1 VPLFFTLLINLELK
15 MRDPL
20 KTLNLSITSNIP
32 FFKRLV
38 ILAYRESLYLASFC
52 KNIVI
57 CGFLRSRPLLRFT
70 SKGASFL
77 LGLLVSSLLVLL
89 ASFTLIPSICVVG
102 VKYNLIEVARK
113 VILL

>member
-1 VPLFFTLLINLELK
+1 

-52 KNIVI
+52 RNIVM
-57 CGFLRSRPLLRFT
+57 CKFLRSRFLLCFT
-70 SKGASFL
+70 SKGAGSL
-77 LGLLVSSLLVLL
+77 LGLLVSFLLVLL
-89 ASFTLIPSICVVG
+89 ASFTLIPSIYIVG
-102 VKYNLIEVARK
+102 IKYNLIKVA
-113 VILL
+113 

>member
-1 VPLFFTLLINLELK
+1 MHTPLS
-15 MRDPL
+15 
-20 KTLNLSITSNIP
+20 TLNLSITSNTP

-57 CGFLRSRPLLRFT
+57 CKFLRSRPLPRFT
-70 SKGASFL
+70 SKGANSL
-77 LGLLVSSLLVLL
+77 LGLLASSLLVLL

-102 VKYNLIEVARK
+102 VKYSLIK
-113 VILL
+113 VI

>member
-1 VPLFFTLLINLELK
+1 

-52 KNIVI
+52 RNIVM
-57 CGFLRSRPLLRFT
+57 CKFLRSRFLLCFT
-70 SKGASFL
+70 SKGAGSL
-77 LGLLVSSLLVLL
+77 LGLLASSLLVLL
-89 ASFTLIPSICVVG
+89 ASSTLIPSICVIR
-102 VKYNLIEVARK
+102 VKYSLIEVARK